1 MDYNRI
7 NNLLGW
13 LCAAIATTTYAL
25 TMEPAA
31 SWWDPG
37 EFIAAA
43 HRMQIVHQP
52 GAPLFLMLQNVIS
65 NLALGDAGRIAYWMN
80 FGSALSSG
88 LTILFLFWT
97 ITALTRKVVAA
108 RGTTPNGIALWQI
121 MGAGTVGALAYAFSD
136 TFWFSAVE
144 SEVYAMSSLCTA
156 VVFWAILKWEAH
168 ADEPKADRWL
178 VFIAY
183 MMGLSIGVH
192 LLNLLTIPVLAL
204 VVYFRRASR
213 ITAFGAA
220 KAMLIGCAILAVIL
234 WGVIQYLVKL
244 AAYTDLFFV
253 NTLGLGF
260 GSGAAF
266 FAVLLIGGIAYGI
279 WFSIRRVKPILHTA
293 LVCFAVIVFGYGSFA
308 MVLIRAKANPSLN
321 NSQPDDA
328 FSFLWY
334 LNRGQFG
341 SEPLL
346 KGPYFDS
353 QLIDLK
359 KGNSEYRKA
368 GERYEISGSDDQPVY
383 DRTTLFPRIYSNRD
397 NHALGYRAWLGLGE
411 NERPEFADNLS
422 FLTKYQLS
430 HMYWRYFMWNFAGRQ
445 NDVEARFDSHTEGNW
460 ISGIKPVDQ
469 WRLGGKDALPEIMRE
484 DPSRN
489 TYYFLPLVL
498 GLIGLTWQARRNGKD
513 TAIIGLLFFFTGLAV
528 VLYLNQTP
536 LQPRERDY
544 AYAGS
549 FYAFAIWIGMGVTGL
564 SEMLRKQLHSGI
576 AVPAAIILGAIMAP
590 VLLGTQNWD
599 DHDRSDRDMA
609 RDMARNYLESCAP
622 NAILFTYIDND
633 TFPLWYLQEVEGVRT
648 DVRVVNLSL
657 LGMDWAVRQL
667 KFPINDAPAL
677 PVAMEDRQFAR
688 GTRDYLYYHDY
699 GIQDSVDLEQIL
711 ALLLSDNP
719 SDQLEYA
726 DGSRRNF
733 LPTKHFKLMVD
744 KQQVIEN
751 EVVPEKWQERIVD
764 TMEWTY
770 NQNGVTLA
778 GLTMM
783 DILVHNQ
790 WKRPIYFAFT
800 VPESQR
806 LGLDNYLVSEGF
818 ALRLMPISAQDDPEA
833 RERLVNTEALYEGM
847 MHKFAWGNMNQSA
860 YLDPTSRTL
869 VGETVKIFSDTAEML
884 IAEGNIDAAKHIV
897 NRAIEVLPAQIHQ
910 PDIAVRYPVL
920 ADQLYTLGETEKA
933 NALVER
939 NRKFLEEQMAYY
951 AAIAETK
958 PLTQSEAMGI
968 RNGLFAL
975 QQFSASAEA
984 HGQAAQYR
992 QLQTVFD
999 KYRQLFFEG

>member
-1 MDYNRI
+1 MNYAKI
-7 NNLLGW
+7 NNLIGW
-13 LCAAIATTTYAL
+13 LCALIATTTYVL
-25 TMEPAA
+25 TMEPTT

-52 GAPLFLMLQNVIS
+52 GAPLFLMLQNVFS
-65 NLALGDAGRIAYWMN
+65 NLSFGNPERIAYWMN
-80 FGSALSSG
+80 MGSVVSSG
-88 LTILFLFWT
+88 LTVLFLFWT
-97 ITALTRKVVAA
+97 ITALVRKVVGKA
-108 RGTTPNGIALWQI
+108 GEVTTGMEMLQI
-121 MGAGTVGALAYAFSD
+121 MGAGAVGALAYAFSD

-144 SEVYAMSSLCTA
+144 SEVYAMSALCTA
-156 VVFWAILKWEAH
+156 VVFWAILKWEVR
-168 ADEPKADRWL
+168 ADEPGGNRWL

-183 MMGLSIGVH
+183 IMGLSIGVH
-192 LLNLLTIPVLAL
+192 LLNLLTIPALAL
-204 VVYFRRASR
+204 VIYFRRTHKATVSG
-213 ITAFGAA
+213 TA
-220 KAMLIGCAILAVIL
+220 KALLIGCAILAVIL
-234 WGVIQYLVKL
+234 WGVIQYLVKF

-253 NTLGLGF
+253 NTLGMGF
-260 GSGAAF
+260 GTGAAF
-266 FAVLLIGGIAYGI
+266 FAVALIGGIAYGV
-279 WFSIRRVKPILHTA
+279 WYSIRRAKHVLNLA
-293 LVCFAVIVFGYGSFA
+293 LLCLGFVIFGYGSFA

-346 KGPYFDS
+346 TGPYFDS
-353 QLIDLK
+353 QLTDVK
-359 KGNSEYRKA
+359 KGDTEYRK
-368 GERYEISGSDDQPVY
+368 GTDRYEVSGSDVQPVY
-383 DRTTLFPRIYSNRD
+383 DRTALFPRIYSNRD
-397 NHALGYRAWLGLGE
+397 NHAFGYRAWLGLGE
-411 NERPEFADNLS
+411 HERPEFADNLK
-422 FLTKYQLS
+422 FLSTYQLN

-460 ISGIKPVDQ
+460 ISGITPVDQ
-469 WRLGGKDALPEIMRE
+469 WRLGGEDALPEAARE

-498 GLIGLTWQARRNGKD
+498 GLIGLFWQARRNGRD
-513 TAIIGLLFFFTGLAV
+513 SAVVGLLFFFTGLAI

-549 FYAFAIWIGMGVTGL
+549 FYAFAIWIGMGVMGL
-564 SEMLRKQLHSGI
+564 SDLLRKRLHLRVAVPVATAFAFI
-576 AVPAAIILGAIMAP
+576 AVPILLS
-590 VLLGTQNWD
+590 VQNWD
-599 DHDRSDRDMA
+599 DHDRSDRFMA

-667 KFPINDAPAL
+667 KFPVNDAPAL
-677 PVAMEDRQFAR
+677 PVTMEDHQFAK

-699 GIQDSVDLEQIL
+699 GIRDSIELEKIL

-719 SDQLEYA
+719 ADQLEYS
-726 DGSRRNF
+726 DNSRRNF
-733 LPTKHFKLMVD
+733 LPTKNFKLTVD
-744 KQQVIEN
+744 KHQVMAN
-751 EVVPEKWQERIVD
+751 NVVPEKWQERIVD

-770 NQNGVTLA
+770 HQNGVTLA
-778 GLTMM
+778 GLTLM
-783 DILVHNQ
+783 DVLVHNQ

-800 VPESQR
+800 VPESER

-818 ALRLMPISAQDDPEA
+818 ALRLMPVNAQGDPEV
-833 RERLVNTEALYEGM
+833 RERLVNTDASYDGI
-847 MHKFAWGNMNQSA
+847 MHRFAWGNMNQTT
-860 YLDPTSRTL
+860 YLDPTSRATI
-869 VGETVKIFSDTAEML
+869 GETIKIFSDTAEML
-884 IAEGNIDAAKHIV
+884 IAEGNIDAAKKIV
-897 NRAIEVLPAQIHQ
+897 NRATEVLPTKIHQ
-910 PDIAVRYPVL
+910 ADIAARYPVL
-920 ADQLYTLGETEKA
+920 VDQLYALGETEKA
-933 NALVER
+933 HTWVDR
-939 NRKFLEEQMAYY
+939 NVRFLEEQMAYY

-958 PLTQSEAMGI
+958 SLTQTEAMAI
-968 RNGLFAL
+968 RTNLYTL
-975 QQFSASAEA
+975 QQFSDSAEA
-984 HGQAAQYR
+984 HGQTAQYR

-999 KYRQLFFEG
+999 KYRKLFFEG